1 MIRSIF
7 QRTFEYSWGLGSVA
21 PGAGSR
27 KLVLGDNGV
36 LGLVELL
43 LVDLVHVNVPRAL
56 LDHAVA
62 PAVDLLLDMVAVL
75 DGRLLCGLLCGIGHG
90 CC

>member
-1 MIRSIF
+1 
-7 QRTFEYSWGLGSVA
+7 
-21 PGAGSR
+21 
-27 KLVLGDNGV
+27 
-36 LGLVELL
+36 
-43 LVDLVHVNVPRAL
+43 
-56 LDHAVA
+56 VA